1 MSVPGC
7 KAELLFAIQNEFGR
21 LSKEIAL
28 IPATN
33 VFDKSLDGHVKDSK
47 MNVHNLI
54 SYLVGWNELVLKW
67 HAKKGV
73 GESVDF
79 PDIGFNWNQLGL
91 LAEKFYKDYEGIPF
105 AELVTQL
112 CSAKNEIVELVE
124 DEDDFRLYGQAWY
137 KQYTMGKMI
146 QLNTSSPYS
155 NAVKRLRR
163 WRKSQQL

>member
-1 MSVPGC
+1 MPVPGC
-7 KAELLFAIQNEFGR
+7 KAELLFAIQKEFDC

-28 IPATN
+28 IPAAN
-33 VFDKSLDGHVKDSK
+33 VFDKSLAGHVKDSK
-47 MNVHNLI
+47 MTVHNLI

-79 PDIGFNWNQLGL
+79 PDTGFNWNQLGL

-105 AELVTQL
+105 ADLVVQL
-112 CSAKNEIVELVE
+112 CSAKNRIVELLE

-155 NAVKRLRR
+155 NAAKRLRR
-163 WRKSQQL
+163 WRKSEQ

>member
-1 MSVPGC
+1 MSVPAN
-7 KAELLFAIQNEFGR
+7 KAELLFAIQKEFDF

-67 HAKKGV
+67 HAKESV

-79 PDIGFNWNQLGL
+79 PDTGFNWNQLGL
-91 LAEKFYKDYEGIPF
+91 LAEKFYKNYEGISF
-105 AELVTQL
+105 ADLVVRL
-112 CSAKNEIVELVE
+112 CSAKNKIVELIE
-124 DEDDFRLYGQAWY
+124 GEDDLRLYGQAWY
-137 KQYTMGKMI
+137 KQYPMGKMI

-155 NAVKRLRR
+155 NAAKRIRR